1 MTAGAFAILIVLRQ
15 KGVIGEELEDLNG
28 LYQRSPAAAVLL
40 LIFMLSLAGI
50 PPTAGFMGKYFIFL
64 SLIETHHPVLAV
76 FAVLYI
82 VPALYYYFRIVVH
95 AWLKAPG
102 EAPRPVMS
110 SAQAVA
116 LSVAVFVT
124 LAAGLYPEPFTRLA
138 QYALGR

>member
-1 MTAGAFAILIVLRQ
+1 
-15 KGVIGEELEDLNG
+15 
-28 LYQRSPAAAVLL
+28 
-40 LIFMLSLAGI
+40 
-50 PPTAGFMGKYFIFL
+50 
-64 SLIETHHPVLAV
+64 
-76 FAVLYI
+76 VLYI

-110 SAQAVA
+110 NAQAVA
-116 LSVAVFVT
+116 LSVAAFVT